1 MAKTN
6 KAYSAHVEHQRL
18 ISKAIKMLEDKKIIN
33 EKDLRINRMTFKTI
47 MATIRHERGLD
58 VLTINRGRRTIGW
71 ILASEVLK

>member
-1 MAKTN
+1 MAKTR
-6 KAYSAHVEHQRL
+6 KAQEAHIAHRKLV
-18 ISKAIKMLEDKKIIN
+18 SKAIKMLEDKKLIN

-47 MATIRHERGLD
+47 MTTIRHERGLD

>member
-1 MAKTN
+1 MAKTR
-6 KAYSAHVEHQRL
+6 KAQETHIAHQKLVD
-18 ISKAIKMLEDKKIIN
+18 KATKMLVDQKLIN
-33 EKDLRINRMTFKTI
+33 EKDLGINRMKFKTI